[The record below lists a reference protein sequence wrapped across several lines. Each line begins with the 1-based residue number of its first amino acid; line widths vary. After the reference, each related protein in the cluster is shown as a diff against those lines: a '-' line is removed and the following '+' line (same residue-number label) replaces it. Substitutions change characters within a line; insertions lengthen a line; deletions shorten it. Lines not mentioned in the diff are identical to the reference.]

1 MTDTIQRWNAPEQML
16 FGWGGITE
24 VGRHLDEFDADRPLI
39 VTDEGVK
46 QAGVLDPLLESIDDA
61 GKEYEVWAGV
71 QPDPTDEVIHEAAA
85 RYDEA
90 DADLVLGIGG
100 GSSID
105 TAKATAIL
113 ATNDGDILDYMGS
126 GNVPNDLPPT
136 IYVPTTS
143 GTGSEV
149 GHWTIVKDAETDIK
163 EEIGDVKLLADL
175 ALVDPE
181 LTASAPA
188 PVQAATGMD
197 VLTHAVEAYVS
208 IKAQS
213 QTSALAL
220 DSVEKVGE
228 YLPRAVEYRGG
239 DREALS
245 KMARASMQ
253 AGMAFNGAG
262 LGVVHAI
269 SHQVGGTFGVPHG
282 LANAIILP
290 YAMEYN
296 IPQVPDLMVD
306 VADALGEDV
315 DRSKPATV
323 EGYKAVRAT
332 RRLADAVRIP
342 RTLAETD
349 AAPDATTRLAE
360 QALDDG
366 SLTGNPRTT
375 DQADIEGIIANAFE
389 GTFQYER
396 VL

>member
-1 MTDTIQRWNAPEQML
+1 
-16 FGWGGITE
+16 
-24 VGRHLDEFDADRPLI
+24 
-39 VTDEGVK
+39 
-46 QAGVLDPLLESIDDA
+46 
-61 GKEYEVWAGV
+61 
-71 QPDPTDEVIHEAAA
+71 
-85 RYDEA
+85 
-90 DADLVLGIGG
+90 
-100 GSSID
+100 
-105 TAKATAIL
+105 
-113 ATNDGDILDYMGS
+113 
-126 GNVPNDLPPT
+126 
-136 IYVPTTS
+136 
-143 GTGSEV
+143 
-149 GHWTIVKDAETDIK
+149 
-163 EEIGDVKLLADL
+163 
-175 ALVDPE
+175 
-181 LTASAPA
+181 
-188 PVQAATGMD
+188 
-197 VLTHAVEAYVS
+197 
-208 IKAQS
+208 
-213 QTSALAL
+213 
-220 DSVEKVGE
+220 
-228 YLPRAVEYRGG
+228 
-239 DREALS
+239 
-245 KMARASMQ
+245 MARASMQ

-375 DQADIEGIIANAFE
+375 DQADIEGSSRTPSRAPSSTSVSCDVVATATPGRPPRGCR
-389 GTFQYER
+389 GTHDR
-396 VL
+396 VRGLGDAGEVRLHPDRTRRRPGSRSVSST